1 MEQSLMWFMAGLAV
15 GLMIGI
21 AVVVYIT
28 CKRGGM

>member
-1 MEQSLMWFMAGLAV
+1 MEQALTWFTAGLAV

-28 CKRGGM
+28 CKRGGL